1 MKGFKLISTIL
12 IGLIVSG
19 CASQSFKDADA
30 ENDKVHK
37 KIASHTAPSE
47 REQVKYIKKPPIS
60 ITPITHNEYI
70 PWLEDYVTINA
81 GDTPLSMVLSHVL
94 AGTNVHVD
102 IDEAINPNTPIT
114 VSFNGRRGDVLNLI
128 GREARASLVPHQ
140 DNLEVVKYI
149 SKSYELNIPTGRY
162 SAQLGEQSTS
172 GGSGDEDSP
181 KTEGQFIKVSYDD
194 ISVLDDIANGIKA
207 ILKEEKTD
215 RFSTT
220 SNTFV
225 TSNSDDE
232 ELVGDVQVVPSLS
245 SISVKTTPERMRK
258 VDRLIETYQHELSK
272 QVMLNIQVI
281 EFRSSEGTEHG
292 IDWNVV
298 RQTSEGALQFFV
310 PGTTTISQSAG
321 YGLAFMGTGKWDG
334 TSTFIKV
341 LEQQGKVSTETP
353 VTALVLNNQPARISQ
368 ALTKPYFSE
377 IKSESNDS
385 QISTSITRD
394 KVVEGVDMMVT
405 PNVKNQY
412 VWLRISG
419 KLTKIA
425 GERTEVVEDTNLQL
439 YDTRGSEIS
448 FTNKL
453 RYGQTYVIASVKQSS
468 TTSEGSKS
476 FWTYLFGGTGTKK
489 DTVETLVLLTP
500 TRTES

>member
-1 MKGFKLISTIL
+1 MKGFKLISTML

-19 CASQSFKDADA
+19 CASQSFKDADK
-30 ENDKVHK
+30 ENDKVHN
-37 KIASHTAPSE
+37 KISSYTAPSE

-60 ITPITHNEYI
+60 ITPITHKEYI

-94 AGTNVHVD
+94 VGTSVQVD
-102 IDEAINPNTPIT
+102 FDEDINPNTPIT
-114 VSFNGRRGDVLNLI
+114 VSFSGRRGDVLNLI
-128 GREARASLVPHQ
+128 GREARASLVPHNN
-140 DNLEVVKYI
+140 NLQVVKYI

-172 GGSGDEDSP
+172 GGSDGEDNP
-181 KTEGQFIKVSYDD
+181 KTKGQFIKVAYDD

-207 ILKEEKTD
+207 ILKKEKIEQ
-215 RFSTT
+215 FSTD
-220 SNTFV
+220 
-225 TSNSDDE
+225 SNSFVQSNAGDE
-232 ELVGDVQVVPSLS
+232 DLVGDVQVVPSLS

-258 VDRLIETYQHELSK
+258 VDRLIDTYQHELSK
-272 QVMLNIQVI
+272 QVLLNIQVI
-281 EFRSSEGTEHG
+281 EFRSSEGTETG

-321 YGLAFMGTGKWDG
+321 YGLAFMGSGKWDG

-341 LEQQGKVSTETP
+341 LEKQGKVSTETP

-368 ALTKPYFSE
+368 ALTKPYLSE

-385 QISTSITRD
+385 QISTTVTRD
-394 KVVEGVDMMVT
+394 NVVEGVDMMVT

-425 GERTEVVEDTNLQL
+425 GERTEIVEDTNLQF
-439 YDTRGSEIS
+439 YDTRGSDIS

-468 TTSEGSKS
+468 TTSEGTKS